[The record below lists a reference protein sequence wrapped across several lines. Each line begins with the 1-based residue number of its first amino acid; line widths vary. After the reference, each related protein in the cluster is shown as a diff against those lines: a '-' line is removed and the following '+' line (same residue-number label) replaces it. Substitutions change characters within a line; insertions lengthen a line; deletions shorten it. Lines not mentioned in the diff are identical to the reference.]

1 VELDVGTGHNLSQTP
16 SECKQT
22 QANASQRQKMIG
34 YKTESLFNIAIATRK
49 HGSESIYAR
58 SIQIQCPI
66 ETQ

>member
-1 VELDVGTGHNLSQTP
+1 MQANP

-34 YKTESLFNIAIATRK
+34 YKTESLFNIAIAARN